1 MRLNKEIGYIVVSK
15 VHILRLLTMK
25 DVLVTMRGSAASIP
39 TRILVSGVLAV
50 NSMLTWAIGMPS
62 SSVQEVK
69 YV

>member
-1 MRLNKEIGYIVVSK
+1 
-15 VHILRLLTMK
+15 MK

-50 NSMLTWAIGMPS
+50 NSMLTWAIGIPS

-69 YV
+69 YVYVLIKFI